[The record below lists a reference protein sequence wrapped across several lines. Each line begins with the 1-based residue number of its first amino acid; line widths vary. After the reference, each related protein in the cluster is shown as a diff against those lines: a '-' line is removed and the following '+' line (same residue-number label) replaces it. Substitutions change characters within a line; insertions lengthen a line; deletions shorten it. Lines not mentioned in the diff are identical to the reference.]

1 MLARFRGKLRESSKL
16 DKTKLP
22 GDTYEK
28 WLGNQKTPPGKGK
41 SSEASTPDS
50 YETWI
55 GKRVETRKQATRTKK

>member
-1 MLARFRGKLRESSKL
+1 LRESSKL

-28 WLGNQKTPPGKGK
+28 WLRTNKERSTKARGSETP
-41 SSEASTPDS
+41 APDS

-55 GKRVETRKQATRTKK
+55 GKRVETKMKEKQTP